1 MTVCASGSLHAPDID
16 VTPLQQLGLH
26 SCWLTMLQCT
36 NTSLTAE
43 ASHHCPCLIRCA
55 VSCSSLLNCRRPGKG
70 TVTCDVSSG
79 ASVNLNAARQQVALH
94 SQLIHN
100 MYICKHGL
108 VPGQACR
115 QVAGLSG
122 GFETHCLPVQKHNP
136 VLQSVEGPGSP
147 RCQNQALR
155 VDAGKHM

>member
-1 MTVCASGSLHAPDID
+1 MSVPGVPRT
-16 VTPLQQLGLH
+16 
-26 SCWLTMLQCT
+26 
-36 NTSLTAE
+36 
-43 ASHHCPCLIRCA
+43 CLIIVHPSQIRCA

-79 ASVNLNAARQQVALH
+79 AAVNLNAARQQVALH

-147 RCQNQALR
+147 RCQTQALR